1 MCLIIQRKPKF
12 EIPFSKFESAI
23 LNNPDGYGLT
33 YQGDKGLEVFR
44 TPAKPDPDKLY
55 RLINEELIDKDLMVH
70 LRYTTAGATNLR
82 NAHPF
87 PILEKSKDGVD
98 LRMCH
103 NGTLGKYKMLAKGDE
118 SDTRAFV
125 KEYVRPLFKRMAK
138 GMAPEEL
145 LTDPFLKHILEDQ
158 LTAASVLTFMDS
170 EGNTLICNETGNG
183 GKQED
188 EWYYSNTYSFNPSHR
203 VTVPVG
209 KPQGVIGMGKSLMTM
224 KHGGSSTYKGVTGSN
239 SNNGSRFAQDCNTL
253 KFTDKFNLGN
263 IRETLSFTDETID
276 AIITKGSADLLI
288 KELMLEIHELH
299 GLSSK
304 LYREAN
310 TLRAKVSKLEGDKL

>member
-12 EIPFSKFESAI
+12 EIPFTKFESAI

-44 TPAKPDPDKLY
+44 TPDKPDPDKLY

-103 NGTLGKYKMLAKGDE
+103 NGTLGKYKTLAKGDE

-170 EGNTLICNETGNG
+170 EGNSLICNETGNG
-183 GKQED
+183 GKQEED
-188 EWYYSNTYSFNPSHR
+188 WYYSNTYSFNPSHR

-209 KPQGVIGMGKSLMTM
+209 KLVTGGNHGSSLTTT
-224 KHGGSSTYKGVTGSN
+224 KNGGSTTYSQGTG
-239 SNNGSRFAQDCNTL
+239 GTRFAKDCNTL
-253 KFTDKFNLGN
+253 KFSDKFNLGN

-276 AIITKGSADLLI
+276 AIIAKGSADLLI
-288 KELMLEIHELH
+288 KELMLEVHKLH
-299 GLSSK
+299 AVSSR

-310 TLRAKVSKLEGDKL
+310 TLRAKISKLEGDKT